1 MWWSVKNVI
10 VSLILSTPPD
20 WDIILPSKDISLL
33 LSEIIGSKI
42 APNPFPPSKVT
53 DNTFC
58 MSKSCGSTC
67 ILVTSPMTTGW
78 TKDVVPVPGDE
89 TVNVGGFKTS

>member
-1 MWWSVKNVI
+1 M
-10 VSLILSTPPD
+10 LSTPPD
-20 WDIILPSKDISLL
+20 WDISLPSKDISLL
-33 LSEIIGSKI
+33 LSEIIGSKT
-42 APNPFPPSKVT
+42 APNPLPPSIVT

-58 MSKSCGSTC
+58 ISKFCGSTC
-67 ILVTSPMTTGW
+67 TFVTSPITTGW